1 MESIYRRISNVLRV
15 FGTRFSHVMTQKI
28 GSDSDPYT
36 ILPVIPPE
44 LWLRIFRIV
53 ATAPASHKLYEIDY
67 SPFYGLSENDRTVLK
82 DAHWQRTRVVH
93 AYSGLQKMEGIG
105 ARILV
110 RGYTRGSRGLLE
122 GLKRSGDRTRTVQ
135 AKDSTR

>member
-1 MESIYRRISNVLRV
+1 MESIYRRVSNVLRV
-15 FGTRFSHVMTQKI
+15 FGTRFSHVMTQNI
-28 GSDSDPYT
+28 GSDLDSYT

-82 DAHWQRTRVVH
+82 DAHWQRTRVK
-93 AYSGLQKMEGIG
+93 YTL
-105 ARILV
+105 ILV
-110 RGYTRGSRGLLE
+110 CKKWRELALEFLYEDILE
-122 GLKRSGDRTRTVQ
+122 GLVVCL
-135 AKDSTR
+135 KD